1 MYSFVF
7 SISGDPCYVSV
18 DRRLGPAV
26 KLDRLA
32 WSHGRLRLAALA
44 VELAATHVR
53 RHWTGLAALDRSLV
67 ELLIGSN
74 AAPHVPAAGLIGRS
88 VAHAWAAIG
97 HRELATSC
105 SGLLA
110 LIGGHSVCMRSVY
123 LVLALLRG

>member
-1 MYSFVF
+1 MYSLVF

-32 WSHGRLRLAALA
+32 RSHRLIRLATLA
-44 VELAATHVR
+44 VELAAAHVR

-67 ELLIGSN
+67 ELLIGSD
-74 AAPHVPAAGLIGRS
+74 ATSHIPAPGLIRRG
-88 VAHAWAAIG
+88 VAHAGAAIG

-105 SGLLA
+105 SSLLA
-110 LIGGHSVCMRSVY
+110 LIGSHPVSVRSIY
-123 LVLALLRG
+123 QMLSLLRG